1 MLRHASES
9 PYLRT
14 LQRLASI
21 YHLAVSDSSV
31 ITPEDEPW
39 LGYGIYG
46 LAWGYMPTPT
56 RWAPQPPHKTAA
68 RAGHVREKRE
78 QPNS

>member
-21 YHLAVSDSSV
+21 YHLAVRDSSV

-46 LAWGYMPTPT
+46 MGVYADDHAVGPPAPTQNSCESWT
-56 RWAPQPPHKTAA
+56 REREE
-68 RAGHVREKRE
+68 RATQQLV
-78 QPNS
+78 